1 MIYSMAALTLAPA
14 AAMAVQVDN
23 EVASTIDV
31 ANGKT
36 VSKNLVKDLEACKY
50 KATVT
55 LNGKKHN
62 AVVTILNGETV
73 VATAT
78 VTSNAE
84 NAEDKTAELEF
95 ALTAKTNLVL
105 KVENKNANEAV
116 QVKSVALA
124 VNWDHANYVVEVN
137 KVFTNVKTIVEGY
150 QFYIDAFANPAKDR
164 NGKDVANDVKTA
176 ANAAKSII
184 DNAAS
189 ALGYIQS
196 ANDEATKI
204 ELYNTY
210 KVYNENEEGNLKF
223 DLNALNASAKAQEK
237 AYQYSVYNAA
247 VATLEAGINDLD
259 KLIEKAKA
267 GSQNGFKT
275 AASAIRTRIEAYR
288 TAVDNFNADAEA
300 VKFADPA
307 DLATLEQDFADLQ
320 TQVTADTVELA
331 LKTSI
336 DNYLPTVNAT
346 YQSAV
351 DALNAAL
358 IDQTDQKPGLVNA
371 LQTLKGNLDTYK
383 DTYVQKYNAG
393 TLYTYENDQLATL
406 KGIEATFTNFIET
419 TLANA
424 KADYIDAKT
433 AADKKVTDLVASYN
447 AKVTDLQTYMTGV
460 FTGTML
466 QKALDDLRVYQTT
479 KIPKLQTTINGY
491 YSENKVAD
499 AQLKNKTGEI
509 NNAAQ
514 NLENEMANI
523 VSDAESAYDTRKDKY
538 DTNTGYVTAQQ
549 TELDGY
555 NNNLNPEP
563 KQNLSSQYNSIKGK
577 IQALQAVIDGLGDGI
592 DTYDVT
598 QESAYTTIVNEVD
611 AFAGKVTNA
620 NAETAK
626 YNELKALI
634 TGNGNNSLK
643 SQLAAA
649 EAALKTKKA
658 DNESVYNKYNS
669 TDGKFVASARF
680 AWKNTELS
688 ESINALASNLD
699 ELYGDGTTTAVLDA
713 LADKVVNNQTVLG
726 LNTQISNLETAIADD
741 YQTAAEAAVIKYNTV
756 VSETA
761 TDLTTVETV
770 RAAIKDLDVYTAA
783 PYNYKDQLDQIMSTA
798 EAAQGEVTAALAKE
812 NKPCIDALLAIVYA
826 SKQTELNQM
835 EQKANNDQD
844 TYLHDNAASLYSTLE
859 LVVNS
864 RLTELQ
870 DLLDKYEAAYI
881 TNTQQNPQ
889 PDLGLKR
896 TEYDNEFNG
905 YKQAKNGYDTDYQN
919 NLIADLAA
927 EATDDIK
934 DAVNTFTNLQTN
946 IKTVKDNLAKLS
958 DKAKAQ
964 KEHVQAEK
972 AKKIEVDDLIQT
984 NLTNVLAAKK
994 AVVDG
999 YETEAKNAIAGV
1011 YTNVSNAIS
1020 TLSDNVATSR
1030 TNETLQADWNITTAP
1045 KLKLAYNTIKDT
1057 DIPAYE
1063 SKASNLNNNKKDF
1076 DALVNYYTNYKKQQ
1090 NNSYKT
1096 LAEILQ
1102 EQYGQITAASVGDGA
1117 LTHYQTVLQTIVDK
1131 QGDAIKGYIKQIA
1144 DKHETQLSNM
1154 TYDANFKEQMLT
1166 AMGKLE
1172 QEAIDSVAAA
1182 KLNLAKYQAQTE
1194 SKVVLQNLWNAVKEK
1209 VDGDQTN
1216 KKESRLALMNDYL
1229 QDISNVGLLIET
1241 FYPKGWSAST
1251 LANEQIVMKMSGLT
1265 DQINAIAANYE
1276 DTAYDADLEQS
1287 YIDNR
1292 QAVTNK
1298 LAEADQALS
1307 NAVAAI
1313 TPYAS
1318 RTNAD
1323 LLDAIKANAEYQA
1336 VSALINSYAVDKKK
1350 VNDDADA
1357 HRNTAENSK
1366 VKYDNTADIA
1376 AAALLATNLND
1387 AVSAFKGAVDAV
1399 IAGVWNTQK
1408 APYAIAINEA
1418 WDKVVNYAAIKLK
1431 VDAETQQ
1438 TEGKTKKETF
1448 DEALSIISAIDGIT
1462 DAIKDP
1468 RKVDAQLN
1476 KLPEITPAL
1485 AKITTQLTVNDLA
1498 TVIAN
1503 HTAAKVQAEK
1513 DKIRQLKFTSAKGN
1527 EYKITEFLDA
1537 NGDMYAVIAL
1547 ESAFDTNVATKATAG
1562 NQKYNDGVQ
1571 QKNLVDK
1578 RADILSDFGQYDTA
1592 LNEFFNDANG
1602 AVKTKLA
1609 ELKTKVDG
1617 EDQLADAVQKFNTD
1631 FASAKNLV
1639 NGSIVAGQ
1647 FDAKFVAL
1655 EAMPKTSMN
1664 EVNAKNTYFVDKIYY
1679 SVGIAVASAVQAQYA
1694 AIDADFNAYLATIDA
1709 SQAEAAVKDYQ
1720 TPFLAAKADIETNLV
1735 VLNNNTADYT
1745 NYAKFKAAFE
1755 AILKVDTYIAELRG
1769 TLAEKAGNAAYNAA
1783 ITDIDDAF
1791 QTAMDKTEISN
1802 DPQQFLDED
1811 FTSLTQKLNVQKQA
1825 LEDVEATINEYKTS
1839 KSILSYKDIILGEI
1853 QSINNAIDGILN
1865 DQNTGVAALKAK
1877 YQAHV
1882 ALVAMNERVKAAL
1895 DEEINAVQIALDNS
1909 KKFISGYGLASGYY
1923 SAQVNT
1929 YQGYVDELVFAVDQ
1943 MYKALDLSDIEN
1955 FETNITLKDN
1965 SNKKDYDYEG
1975 VDENGDPVQL
1985 TAHYYGTWFILGKIA
2000 TNLDGAT
2007 WNKVNATKDH
2017 LDDLLNDAQDEL
2029 DAMQMTNQM
2038 RAYYQQKLYKI
2049 DGEID
2054 DLEVDCYLAADI
2066 MDMIGEDYQLIGAA
2080 EIASKIATALD
2091 GIAED
2096 VQGNIAKDDDT
2107 PGIVDVADYRAMV
2120 NYVLQNEGYVIPA
2133 DKSSQEFMVLDVNG
2147 DMQVNSADIVAITN
2161 IILYGNPAGLG
2172 GAGARSDNATAL
2184 VNLTQ
2189 ESVTAEI
2196 VASSGNTKRIAVSL
2210 NNFRE
2215 YSTYQMDIT
2224 MPQGMTLVN
2233 MTLGERAANHELM
2246 TNDLNGTTRV
2256 VVSTIGGNIFAG
2268 NQGDVLYLD
2277 VEIDE
2282 TYRNNGITFDNVIF
2296 GTKDAIAREFV
2307 VGGNGTTGIG
2317 KIEAAGQYVKDSI
2330 YNLGGRV
2337 VNGIKKGINIITN
2350 NDGKTRKVVKK

>member
-1 MIYSMAALTLAPA
+1 MAALSLAPA
-14 AAMAVQVDN
+14 AAMAVQVHTDVQAAYN
-23 EVASTIDV
+23 VAK
-31 ANGKT
+31 GKT

-124 VNWDHANYVVEVN
+124 VNWDNANYVVEVN

-237 AYQYSVYNAA
+237 AYQYSVYDAA

-383 DTYVQKYNAG
+383 ETYVQKYNAG

-406 KGIEATFTNFIET
+406 KGIEATFTSFINT

-523 VSDAESAYDTRKDKY
+523 VSDAESAYDTRKLKY
-538 DTNTGYVTAQQ
+538 NTNTGYVKAQQ

-555 NNNLNPEP
+555 NNNLDPEP

-598 QESAYTTIVNEVD
+598 QESAYTTIENEVD

-643 SQLAAA
+643 SQLDAA

-741 YQTAAEAAVIKYNTV
+741 YQTAAETAVTKYNTV

-783 PYNYKDQLDQIMSTA
+783 PYNYKDQLDQIKSTA
-798 EAAQGEVTAALAKE
+798 VAAQGEVTAALAKE

-826 SKQTELNQM
+826 SKQTELSQM
-835 EQKANNDQD
+835 QTNANNDQA
-844 TYLHDNAASLYSTLE
+844 TYLHDNAASLYSTLK

-881 TNTQQNPQ
+881 TDTQQNPQ

-896 TEYDNEFNG
+896 TEYDNEFDG
-905 YKQAKNGYDTDYQN
+905 YKQVKNGYDTGYQN

-927 EATDDIK
+927 ETTDNIK

-972 AKKIEVDDLIQT
+972 AKKIEVDNLILT

-999 YETEAKNAIAGV
+999 YEAEAKTAIADV

-1020 TLSDNVATSR
+1020 TLSANVATSR
-1030 TNETLQADWNITTAP
+1030 TNETLQADWNITTGA
-1045 KLKLAYNTIKDT
+1045 KLELAYNTIKNT

-1063 SKASNLNNNKKDF
+1063 SKASNLNNNKKDI

-1131 QGDAIKGYIKQIA
+1131 QGDATKGYIKQIA

-1154 TYDANFKEQMLT
+1154 TYDANFKEQMLK

-1182 KLNLAKYQAQTE
+1182 KFNLEKYQAHTE

-1241 FYPKGWSAST
+1241 FYPKGWFAST

-1265 DQINAIAANYE
+1265 NQINAIADNYE

-1318 RTNAD
+1318 RTNAA
-1323 LLDAIKANAEYQA
+1323 LLAAIKANNEYVVVTNLIASYDNDKQA
-1336 VSALINSYAVDKKK
+1336 VNTQ
-1350 VNDDADA
+1350 ADA
-1357 HRNTAENSK
+1357 HRATAEGAK
-1366 VKYDNTADIA
+1366 VRYDNTGDIA
-1376 AAALLATNLND
+1376 DAQAIANNLNN
-1387 AVSAFKGAVDAV
+1387 AVTAFKNAVDAV

-1408 APYAIAINEA
+1408 APYVNAIDAA
-1418 WDKVVNYAAIKLK
+1418 WDKVKDYAAIKSK
-1431 VDAETQQ
+1431 VDAETLQ
-1438 TEGKTKKETF
+1438 TAGKTKKETF

-1468 RKVDAQLN
+1468 REVDAQLN

-1485 AKITTQLTVNDLA
+1485 AKITTQLTVNDLT

-1527 EYKITEFLDA
+1527 EYKITEFVND

-1571 QKNLVDK
+1571 QKNLVDM
-1578 RADILSDFGQYDTA
+1578 RADILNDFGQYDTA
-1592 LNEFFNDANG
+1592 LNEFFKDANG
-1602 AVKTKLA
+1602 AVNTKLA
-1609 ELKTKVDG
+1609 ELQNKIDG
-1617 EDQLADAVQKFNTD
+1617 KDQLDDAVQKFDTD

-1647 FDAKFVAL
+1647 FDAKFVDL
-1655 EAMPKTSMN
+1655 KAMPKTSMN

-1839 KSILSYKDIILGEI
+1839 KSILSYKNIILGEI

-1975 VDENGDPVQL
+1975 VDENGDPVKL
-1985 TAHYYGTWFILGKIA
+1985 TAHYYGTWFILDKIA

-2054 DLEVDCYLAADI
+2054 DLEVDCDLAADI

-2080 EIASKIATALD
+2080 EIASKIATALE
-2091 GIAED
+2091 GIQED
-2096 VQGNIAKDDDT
+2096 VQGNIAQDDDT
-2107 PGIVDVADYRAMV
+2107 PGVVDVSDYRVMV
-2120 NYVLQNEGYVIPA
+2120 NFVLQNEGYVIPD
-2133 DKSSQEFMVLDVNG
+2133 DKKSEEFMRLDVNG
-2147 DMQVNSADIVAITN
+2147 DSQVNSADIVAVTN
-2161 IILYGNPAGLG
+2161 IILYGDPAGFQ
-2172 GAGARSDNATAL
+2172 GAPARGENATFAMAS
-2184 VNLTQ
+2184 

-2196 VASSGNTKRIAVSL
+2196 VARNGNTKRIAVSL
-2210 NNFRE
+2210 NNSRD
-2215 YSTYQMDIT
+2215 YSTYQMDVT
-2224 MPQGMTLVN
+2224 MPQGMKLVN
-2233 MTLGERAANHELM
+2233 LSLGERAANHDLM
-2246 TNDLNGTTRV
+2246 TNDLNGTTRI
-2256 VVSTIGGNIFAG
+2256 VVSTIGGDVFAG
-2268 NQGDVLYLD
+2268 NQGEVLYLD
-2277 VEIDE
+2277 VEVDE

-2296 GTKDAIAREFV
+2296 GTKDAKAREFV

-2317 KIEAAGQYVKDSI
+2317 KLEAAGQYVKDSI

-2337 VNGIKKGINIITN
+2337 MNGIKKGINIITN
-2350 NDGKTRKVVKK
+2350 NDGKTQKVIKK